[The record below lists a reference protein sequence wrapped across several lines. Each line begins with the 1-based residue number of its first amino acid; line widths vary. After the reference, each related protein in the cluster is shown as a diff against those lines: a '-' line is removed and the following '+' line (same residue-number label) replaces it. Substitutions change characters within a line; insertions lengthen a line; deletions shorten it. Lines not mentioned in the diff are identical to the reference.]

1 MHAALIAAA
10 EQTAEA
16 GTSLPLSPVVFG
28 VGAFAGL
35 VAMLLVTYAFRSV
48 GTRH

>member
-1 MHAALIAAA
+1 MHATLIAAA
-10 EQTAEA
+10 ETAAEHTEA
-16 GTSLPLSPVVFG
+16 LPFPPLVFG
-28 VGAFAGL
+28 LGAFAGL

>member
-10 EQTAEA
+10 EQAAET
-16 GTSLPLSPVVFG
+16 GSTLPFPPVVFG
-28 VGAFAGL
+28 IGAFAGL